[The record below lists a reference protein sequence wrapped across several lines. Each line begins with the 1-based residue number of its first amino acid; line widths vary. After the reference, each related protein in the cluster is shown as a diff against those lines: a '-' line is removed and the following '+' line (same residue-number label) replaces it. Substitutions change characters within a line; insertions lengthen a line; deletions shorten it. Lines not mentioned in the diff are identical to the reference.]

1 MKKCSKKI
9 QKLTGKSFEPYR
21 VFLRPLRDKMRFTHR
36 AIEQFIVN
44 KKPLDYNKLLNSKE
58 EILKPLRIVRE
69 SLEENQSE
77 NIASGELLDLMRRAK
92 CFGINLAKLDIRQE
106 SSRHSQLINELVQ
119 KKNKHN
125 YLKWS
130 EEEKIK
136 FLSSRTRKKS
146 NFIKNFN
153 FKNKEN
159 KEVWTTFKI
168 LSEEPPEC
176 LGAYVISMTS
186 SASDIL
192 SVLYLQKEANIK
204 NRLRV
209 VPLFET
215 LDDLINAK

>member
-1 MKKCSKKI
+1 M
-9 QKLTGKSFEPYR
+9 
-21 VFLRPLRDKMRFTHR
+21 
-36 AIEQFIVN
+36 
-44 KKPLDYNKLLNSKE
+44 LNSKE

-136 FLSSRTRKKS
+136 FLSSKMKKKS

-159 KEVWTTFKI
+159 KEVWSTFKI

-176 LGAYVISMTS
+176 LGLM
-186 SASDIL
+186 
-192 SVLYLQKEANIK
+192 
-204 NRLRV
+204 
-209 VPLFET
+209 LFQ
-215 LDDLINAK
+215 